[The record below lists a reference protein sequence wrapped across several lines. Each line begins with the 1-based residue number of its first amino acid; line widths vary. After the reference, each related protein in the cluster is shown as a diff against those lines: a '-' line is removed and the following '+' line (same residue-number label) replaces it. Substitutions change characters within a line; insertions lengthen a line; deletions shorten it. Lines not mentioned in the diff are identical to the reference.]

1 MSLIYGYRNVIGK
14 TITNEVGG
22 YADIAYVVKQASAK
36 VIKFTSAPKAALSL
50 AA

>member
-1 MSLIYGYRNVIGK
+1 MSLIYGYKNVIGK

-22 YADIAYVVKQASAK
+22 HADVTYVVKQASAK
-36 VIKFTSAPKAALSL
+36 VIKFTPVPKAALSL